1 MVVVIVAVMVV
12 MIVVVV
18 MVMGE
23 LEVVRLVRWSGQFD
37 LGDLMFKCS
46 FAHL

>member
-1 MVVVIVAVMVV
+1 MRMVVVVVIVAVMVV
-12 MIVVVV
+12 V
-18 MVMGE
+18 MAMGE

>member
-1 MVVVIVAVMVV
+1 MRMVM
-12 MIVVVV
+12 VVV
-18 MVMGE
+18 MVVVMAMGE
-23 LEVVRLVRWSGQFD
+23 LEVVRLVGWSGQFD